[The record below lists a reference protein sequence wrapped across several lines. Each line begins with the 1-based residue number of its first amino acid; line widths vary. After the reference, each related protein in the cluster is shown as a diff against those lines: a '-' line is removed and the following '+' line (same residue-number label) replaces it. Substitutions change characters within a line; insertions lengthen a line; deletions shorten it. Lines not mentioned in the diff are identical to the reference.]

1 MKITVFIII
10 LSMLL
15 LACNVSGERPLL
27 YPNQVLAP
35 QKELLLGSKQNG
47 GAMLPKLSCMVDDVP
62 PHAAALQFVS
72 KYKGSGRGRDELNQA
87 AYEKYKQSTAAIVK
101 LEKTLSKLSRWYA
114 AERYERGAI
123 ADCYLEIVNHWAESK
138 SLLHPDANH
147 TGASVRKWAL
157 ATISAN
163 YLVVKPGVAQ
173 GDRRLPVITRWL
185 TELGQLVIVE
195 WSDRP
200 ARKVNNHDFWAA
212 WAMMA
217 TAVALD
223 NKEFYAWSI
232 FKYKEGMALVSSEG
246 VIQKELSRR
255 TRALA
260 YHNYALSPLFFVA
273 HFAHANGDDFL
284 SAQDAGIRRLI
295 DYVVSGLNAPQ
306 SVSEK
311 LGYEQ
316 NLDGVYTPYGLAWIP
331 LHNYYFDEK
340 DLGGLG
346 TRTKRYA
353 STRLGGDV
361 LVPSR

>member
-1 MKITVFIII
+1 MKKTVVSVV
-10 LSMLL
+10 LSVLL
-15 LACNVSGERPLL
+15 LACNAPGERPLL

-35 QKELLLGSKQNG
+35 QMEPLLSAKKS

-62 PHAAALQFVS
+62 PHTGALQFVS
-72 KYKGSGRGRDELNQA
+72 KYKGSGRGRDELNKA
-87 AYEKYKQSTAAIVK
+87 AHEKYKAATAAITK
-101 LEKTLSKLSRWYA
+101 LEKTLSKLSRWYV
-114 AERYERGAI
+114 AERYARHSI
-123 ADCYLEIVNHWAESK
+123 ADCYLEILNHWAESK
-138 SLLHPDANH
+138 ALLHADANH

-163 YLVVKPGVAQ
+163 YLVVRPGIAQ
-173 GDRRLPVITRWL
+173 DDSRLPVVTQWL
-185 TELGQLVIVE
+185 TKLGQQVIRE

-200 ARKVNNHDFWAA
+200 TQKVNNHDFWAA

-223 NKEFYAWSI
+223 NKTFYAWSI
-232 FKYKEGMALVSSEG
+232 FKYKEGVALVSSEG
-246 VIQKELSRR
+246 IIQKELSRR

-260 YHNYALSPLFFVA
+260 YHNYALSPLLFIA

-295 DYVVSGLNAPQ
+295 HYVVSGLNDPDY
-306 SVSEK
+306 VSEK

-316 NLDGVYTPYGLAWIP
+316 NLEGVYTPYGLAWIP

-346 TRTKRYA
+346 TSTKRYA

-361 LVPSR
+361 LVPNR